1 MPRRLPP
8 SDIEKNGDGE
18 LVNDCLARGWTY
30 KRTIDF
36 VREATSVNGAPGRG
50 YSEQQLHRHYHRRFL
65 ASIEKVQEVE
75 RLVDAFMRRQGEGS
89 DVDIAAV
96 LRQVLLTQS
105 LEAVTEMDASRV
117 KAMEPG
123 DLALMI
129 ARLERTGAATA
140 RLRMKFGKGV
150 DAAAEA
156 ILAGLE
162 KELRGDPQLFARLKE
177 KAEAAAAKVL
187 EDAK

>member
-30 KRTIDF
+30 RRTIGF
-36 VREATSVNGAPGRG
+36 VREAAGRD
-50 YSEQQLHRHYHRRFL
+50 YSEQQLHRHYHKRFL

-89 DVDIAAV
+89 DVDIAAI

-105 LEAVTEMDASRV
+105 LEAVTEMDAARI
-117 KAMEPG
+117 KAMSPG

-140 RLRMKFGKGV
+140 QLRMKFGRGV

-162 KELRGDPQLFARLKE
+162 KDLQGDPQLFARLKE
-177 KAEAAAAKVL
+177 KAEMAAAKVR
-187 EDAK
+187 EDAR